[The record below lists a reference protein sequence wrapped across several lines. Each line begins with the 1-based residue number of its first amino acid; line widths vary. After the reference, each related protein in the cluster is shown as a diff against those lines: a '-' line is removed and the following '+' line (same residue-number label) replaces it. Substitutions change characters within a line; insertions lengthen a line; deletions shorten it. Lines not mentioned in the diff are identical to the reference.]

1 MNNAQQK
8 GRYLETRLHNENG
21 FVELTFFPNNKK
33 KAFVENMKRIAK
45 EFRLEIVWKKG
56 KDEVLLL

>member
-33 KAFVENMKRIAK
+33 KAFVENMKQIAK
-45 EFRLEIVWKKG
+45 EFRLEIVWKKR
-56 KDEVLLL
+56 